1 MVRARYS
8 GQPLTTHQK
17 YELDTAAN
25 RSCQTEDNR
34 SNASIFF
41 LHAACPLVA
50 QLSAPATPASG
61 SMTTGM
67 DATGCACVCV
77 YYKGMRSYAVLAFV
91 CVRMCVC
98 MCVAKAICKR
108 HYGTGTAAPACS
120 HLPARARSAGLAL
133 REPAYETGLRAGP
146 ALRDRPARRPTGP
159 ALLPPASGTGLR
171 GPAGASRLRHG
182 RKHLAAQ
189 LQGALHV
196 RAQRHGLLTT
206 NRQKAR

>member
-17 YELDTAAN
+17 YELDTAVN

-34 SNASIFF
+34 SNARIFF
-41 LHAACPLVA
+41 LHAACPVVA

-61 SMTTGM
+61 SMTAGM
-67 DATGCACVCV
+67 DATGCACVCIT
-77 YYKGMRSYAVLAFV
+77 KV
-91 CVRMCVC
+91 CVRMLCLRSYVFVCVYV
-98 MCVAKAICKR
+98 CVLQKR
-108 HYGTGTAAPACS
+108 YASGTTAPALR
-120 HLPARARSAGLAL
+120 HRPAVTCL
-133 REPAYETGLRAGP
+133 RGP
-146 ALRDRPARRPTGP
+146 ALRDWLCGSRPARPACERGRLCEGRPTGP